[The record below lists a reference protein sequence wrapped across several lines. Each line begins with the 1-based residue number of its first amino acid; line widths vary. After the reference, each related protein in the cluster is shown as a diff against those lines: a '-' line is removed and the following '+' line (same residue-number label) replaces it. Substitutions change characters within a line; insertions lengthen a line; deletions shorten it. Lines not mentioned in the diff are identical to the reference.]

1 MPIKVCVAGAT
12 GWTGSLVARRI
23 LESSEF
29 ELVERDCRVVTRAGT
44 LARRSVWGRPAS

>member
-29 ELVERDCRVVTRAGT
+29 ELVGALRAAMQAGT
-44 LARRSVWGRPAS
+44 SARRSA

>member
-23 LESSEF
+23 LEASEF
-29 ELVERDCRVVTRAGT
+29 ELVGAIRVATRAGT
-44 LARRSVWGRPAS
+44 WARRSA

>member
-12 GWTGSLVARRI
+12 GWTGSLVTRRI

-29 ELVERDCRVVTRAGT
+29 ELVGAIARATRAGIS
-44 LARRSVWGRPAS
+44 ARRSA